1 MSMPR
6 RPEALMSRT
15 TMFFSLLTAALLLGA
30 VAPAHAGV
38 YRWVDKHGVVH
49 YSDQWRPG
57 AVRVAATAESASA
70 SSSGTAPSVSAEDH
84 AADRMIQHAAD
95 ARAVHAQEA
104 KLRAQRCT
112 KAKAAYHQLIFAR
125 RLFTTGADGQR
136 HYLSDAQATAARIKA
151 RATLNRWCAQPGG
164 E

>member
-1 MSMPR
+1 MRLPR
-6 RPEALMSRT
+6 RQEALMSRT

-30 VAPAHAGV
+30 VSSAHAAV

-57 AVRVAATAESASA
+57 AVRVATAAASA
-70 SSSGTAPSVSAEDH
+70 PGASGASPSVSAEDH
-84 AADRMIQHAAD
+84 AADRMIQRAAD

-112 KAKAAYHQLIFAR
+112 QAKAAYHQLIFAR
-125 RLFTTGADGQR
+125 RLFTTGAHGER

-151 RATLNRWCAQPGG
+151 LATMNRWCGQPGG
-164 E
+164 D